1 MEVARKN
8 IRINNKEQQLP
19 AKISENIE
27 KN

>member
-1 MEVARKN
+1 MAVAREN
-8 IRINNKEQQLP
+8 IRLNNKEQQMP